1 MNLNEKYNQYQ
12 LLGSEIKIMLI
23 DKIKQHI
30 TEKNITKYYLLEDF
44 NDKIDLANY
53 SGDFYEESDI
63 AQALVVIGDRVCVVC
78 ECGVYD
84 LEDDLSLSEVEA
96 FFTLIGLTF

>member
-1 MNLNEKYNQYQ
+1 MNLKEKYKQYQ

-30 TEKNITKYYLLEDF
+30 TEKNITKYLLKDF

-53 SGDFYEESDI
+53 SGNIYEESDI
-63 AQALVVIGDRVCVVC
+63 AQALIVIGDRVCVEC
-78 ECGVYD
+78 ECGIYD

>member
-1 MNLNEKYNQYQ
+1 MNLKEKYKQYQ

-23 DKIKQHI
+23 DKIKQHL
-30 TEKNITKYYLLEDF
+30 TEKNITKYLLEDF
-44 NDKIDLANY
+44 N
-53 SGDFYEESDI
+53 ESDI
-63 AQALVVIGDRVCVVC
+63 AQSLVVMGDRVCVEC